1 MEQILVL
8 KINRGIR
15 FLVCK
20 FYMLGII
27 IRDHKNHDKE
37 KKVEKKGALIEI
49 RS

>member
-27 IRDHKNHDKE
+27 RDHKNHDKE